1 MLRKIFKKHRVEID
15 PEEILLDKETAAK
28 LEIPIKKEGIF
39 IIFVIA
45 IMILILFL
53 TRAFWLQIWQG
64 DYYAMKAS
72 KNSVRFYYNQAPRG
86 IIYDRNGEILT
97 TNEPNFTLMVIPA
110 DLPKGDALNLWIKK
124 VTKLLKKNE
133 PEISDFISG
142 LDKSSTQPVSFDPPL
157 NQAFLVEIEA
167 NLPEVPALFINKE
180 TRRQYKD
187 GIYFSQFLGY
197 TGKISSEELKTRT
210 NYLST
215 DFIGRSGLEA
225 EYEEDLRGQ
234 PNKIAILVDSDNK
247 ILNTVIAKESRSGN
261 NLTISIDSDLQK
273 LLTDV
278 LKNKIAETN
287 SSGAAA
293 VVLDARS
300 GEILALVSL
309 PSFDNNVFTNNL
321 SGKNYQT
328 IIKNQNWSEFNR
340 AIGGIYPSGSTIKP
354 FIAAAALEE
363 NIISPETKIDDTLG
377 YIQIPNQYNPDII
390 YTYRDWKAHG
400 WVDLRKAIAWS
411 ANVYFY
417 QIGGGYKNI
426 QGLGIERIKK
436 YLNIFGFGSLLGI
449 DLPGESEGLTPDPI
463 WKKTNKNEDW
473 YTGDTYNVSIGQ
485 GDVLVTPL
493 QMAAAIAAIANDGT
507 LWQPKIVSKITD
519 SDGKIVK
526 EFKPKIIRD
535 NIMDKNNL
543 QIVREGMREAVTE
556 GSAYFLKDLPIKVAG
571 KTGTAQVTNT
581 FKKTNAWF
589 TGFAPYDNPSI
600 TLAIVIEGAGEGS
613 TAAVPVAKEVF
624 QWYYNKNYDKLN
636 K

>member
-1 MLRKIFKKHRVEID
+1 M
-15 PEEILLDKETAAK
+15 
-28 LEIPIKKEGIF
+28 
-39 IIFVIA
+39 
-45 IMILILFL
+45 
-53 TRAFWLQIWQG
+53 
-64 DYYAMKAS
+64 
-72 KNSVRFYYNQAPRG
+72 
-86 IIYDRNGEILT
+86 
-97 TNEPNFTLMVIPA
+97 
-110 DLPKGDALNLWIKK
+110 
-124 VTKLLKKNE
+124 
-133 PEISDFISG
+133 
-142 LDKSSTQPVSFDPPL
+142 
-157 NQAFLVEIEA
+157 
-167 NLPEVPALFINKE
+167 
-180 TRRQYKD
+180 
-187 GIYFSQFLGY
+187 
-197 TGKISSEELKTRT
+197 
-210 NYLST
+210 
-215 DFIGRSGLEA
+215 
-225 EYEEDLRGQ
+225 RGQ

-278 LKNKIAETN
+278 LKNKITETN

-293 VVLDARS
+293 VVLDTRS